1 MKFYT
6 VLTVSVALLAVA
18 ASDQAAQ
25 IVVAPAQGFASPS
38 NTPAQGLGVSS
49 PLQVQIVERLFTS
62 AVTEPNGF
70 VAVCF
75 ATNLDTVARDL
86 AAQIIDS
93 RGVEVTQTS
102 SCGARLTSGV
112 TCDSTAQF
120 ANNSPLR
127 CVVGTSG
134 KATTLRGGM
143 ITSSGPF
150 PFTSP
155 ANLMAPAQ

>member
-1 MKFYT
+1 M
-6 VLTVSVALLAVA
+6 
-18 ASDQAAQ
+18 
-25 IVVAPAQGFASPS
+25 SP
-38 NTPAQGLGVSS
+38 P
-49 PLQVQIVERLFTS
+49 VQIAERLFT
-62 AVTEPNGF
+62 APVLEPNGS

-75 ATNLDTVARDL
+75 ATNLDTFARDL

-93 RGVEVTQTS
+93 RGVEVTQTN
-102 SCGARLTSGV
+102 SCGAGLTSGV
-112 TCDSTAQF
+112 TCDSTAHF

-143 ITSSGPF
+143 TTSTNGAF

-155 ANLMAPAQ
+155 AKPSRRSNVLH

>member
-1 MKFYT
+1 M
-6 VLTVSVALLAVA
+6 
-18 ASDQAAQ
+18 
-25 IVVAPAQGFASPS
+25 SP
-38 NTPAQGLGVSS
+38 P
-49 PLQVQIVERLFTS
+49 VQIAERLFT
-62 AVTEPNGF
+62 APVLEPNGS

-102 SCGARLTSGV
+102 SCGAGLTAGV
-112 TCDSTAQF
+112 TCDSTAHF

-127 CVVGTSG
+127 CVVGTGG

-143 ITSSGPF
+143 TTSTNGAF

-155 ANLMAPAQ
+155 ANLTVPAQ

>member
-6 VLTVSVALLAVA
+6 ALIIIVAPLTLVRTG
-18 ASDQAAQ
+18 QAAQ
-25 IVVAPAQGFASPS
+25 LGMSPS
-38 NTPAQGLGVSS
+38 P
-49 PLQVQIVERLFTS
+49 PVQIAERLFT
-62 AVTEPNGF
+62 APVLEPNGS
-70 VAVCF
+70 VAACF

-102 SCGARLTSGV
+102 SCGAGLTSGV
-112 TCDSTAQF
+112 TCDSTAHF

-134 KATTLRGGM
+134 DHLDERCVSIHQPGKSDRAGAVTYCTK
-143 ITSSGPF
+143 TS
-150 PFTSP
+150 
-155 ANLMAPAQ
+155 LD

>member
-6 VLTVSVALLAVA
+6 ALIIIVAPLTLVRTG
-18 ASDQAAQ
+18 QAAQ
-25 IVVAPAQGFASPS
+25 LGISP
-38 NTPAQGLGVSS
+38 P
-49 PLQVQIVERLFTS
+49 VQIAERLFT
-62 AVTEPNGF
+62 APVLEPNGS

-75 ATNLDTVARDL
+75 ATNLDAVARDL

-93 RGVEVTQTS
+93 RGVEVTQNS
-102 SCGARLTSGV
+102 SCGASLTSGV
-112 TCDSTAQF
+112 TCDSTAHF

-143 ITSSGPF
+143 TTSTNGAF
-150 PFTSP
+150 PFTSA
-155 ANLMAPAQ
+155 ANLTVPAQ

>member
-6 VLTVSVALLAVA
+6 VLTVTVALLAFA
-18 ASDQAAQ
+18 GTGQTAQ
-25 IVVAPAQGFASPS
+25 FFSAPAQGVA
-38 NTPAQGLGVSS
+38 TPVQDMGVFST
-49 PLQVQIVERLFTS
+49 PQVKIAERLFTG
-62 AVTEPNGF
+62 AVLEPNGF

-75 ATNLDTVARDL
+75 VTNLDAVARDL

-93 RGVEVTQTS
+93 SGIDVTQTS

-112 TCDSTAQF
+112 TCDSTAHF

-134 KATTLRGGM
+134 RAATLRGEM
-143 ITSSGPF
+143 TTSSGPF

-155 ANLMAPAQ
+155 ANLTVTAQ